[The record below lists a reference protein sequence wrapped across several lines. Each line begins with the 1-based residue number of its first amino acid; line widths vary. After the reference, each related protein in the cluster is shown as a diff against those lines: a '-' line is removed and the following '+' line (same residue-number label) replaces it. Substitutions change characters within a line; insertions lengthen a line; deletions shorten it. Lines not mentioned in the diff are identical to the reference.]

1 MAKIAQQTD
10 TTTSRRAGID
20 ASHGGKT
27 QREFKTTPDYI
38 ELGRDMEVGYTMGVY
53 LCLGQQIYETSHSAA
68 VKFSDLK
75 TFEAV
80 HAACEAAGG
89 RILVFL
95 AQASHKIKKKA
106 EQLACDSAIQFM
118 P

>member
-1 MAKIAQQTD
+1 MYGNED
-10 TTTSRRAGID
+10 AGNED
-20 ASHGGKT
+20 AGN
-27 QREFKTTPDYI
+27 
-38 ELGRDMEVGYTMGVY
+38 
-53 LCLGQQIYETSHSAA
+53 
-68 VKFSDLK
+68 
-75 TFEAV
+75 
-80 HAACEAAGG
+80 AAGG

>member
-1 MAKIAQQTD
+1 
-10 TTTSRRAGID
+10 
-20 ASHGGKT
+20 
-27 QREFKTTPDYI
+27 
-38 ELGRDMEVGYTMGVY
+38 
-53 LCLGQQIYETSHSAA
+53 
-68 VKFSDLK
+68 VKFSELK

>member
-1 MAKIAQQTD
+1 
-10 TTTSRRAGID
+10 
-20 ASHGGKT
+20 
-27 QREFKTTPDYI
+27 
-38 ELGRDMEVGYTMGVY
+38 
-53 LCLGQQIYETSHSAA
+53 LCLGQQIYETSPAAA
-68 VKFSDLK
+68 VKFSELK

-106 EQLACDSAIQFM
+106 EQLACDSSLPFLHDLRLTNCFNDSQLLMRSFRN
-118 P
+118 

>member
-1 MAKIAQQTD
+1 
-10 TTTSRRAGID
+10 
-20 ASHGGKT
+20 
-27 QREFKTTPDYI
+27 
-38 ELGRDMEVGYTMGVY
+38 MGVY
-53 LCLGQQIYETSHSAA
+53 LCLGQEIYETSPAAA
-68 VKFSDLK
+68 VSFAELK